1 MTSSAHSALM
11 GGVVRSEPPVLV
23 VDDEATVRQA
33 LERALRLEGFAVATA
48 ADGLEALSAVAPKP
62 PAVIVL
68 DVTMPRLD
76 GVSVV
81 KRLRSDGI
89 DTPVCM
95 LSARDEVDD
104 RFAGLQAGA
113 DDYLVKPFAIAELTA
128 RLEALLRRQRAEGAG
143 PHMAGDIVVDP
154 RRPVAPRDGRAPG
167 PPPPGRPRAGPHPP

>member
-1 MTSSAHSALM
+1 M
-11 GGVVRSEPPVLV
+11 GGVVRSDPLVLV

-33 LERALRLEGFAVATA
+33 LERALRLEGFDVVTA
-48 ADGLEALSAVAPKP
+48 ADGLEALSAVAQKP

-89 DTPVCM
+89 DIPVCM

-104 RFAGLQAGA
+104 RVAGLQAGA

-128 RLEALLRRQRAEGAG
+128 RLQALLRRRGTAG
-143 PHMAGDIVVDP
+143 SATRSSTRSP
-154 RRPVAPRDGRAPG
+154 RTSA
-167 PPPPGRPRAGPHPP
+167 